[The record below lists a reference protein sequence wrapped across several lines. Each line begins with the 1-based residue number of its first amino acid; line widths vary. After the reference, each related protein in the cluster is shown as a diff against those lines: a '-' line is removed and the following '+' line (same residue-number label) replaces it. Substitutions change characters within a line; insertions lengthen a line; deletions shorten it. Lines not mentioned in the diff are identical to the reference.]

1 MGYRVGIDIGGT
13 FIDAVAIDDAGNL
26 VEAKNSV
33 TPRDLNAGVLDCLDE
48 LAGQFNLDRR
58 QLLDQCS
65 TIVHATTS
73 GVNALAIRSGPRI
86 GLIATKG
93 HSDAIQL
100 RRVRKDNMWDWRRP
114 YPQPLVPRHL
124 RVGIEERVD
133 SKGNVLKH
141 LDEASVRKSVA
152 YLKKVGV
159 KSIVVA
165 LLFSFLNPEHE
176 RRVREIIQQD
186 FPEAEVTLSHEILS
200 VAGEY
205 ERSTTAVID
214 AYIRPVMAEYIQGLT
229 NLLRNEG
236 FNGQLLFMQ
245 NNSGVETAAVAM
257 HRPSTLLVAGPSAG
271 TTAALALNGPKGLN
285 NLISFDMGG
294 TSADISIIEN
304 GRFSYRNES
313 LISEHRFSLPVTDI
327 ETIGAGGGSIAW
339 FDMGDTLHVGPRSAG
354 AYPGPACYGRGGT
367 EATYTDA
374 ALVLGYLNPD
384 NFLAGK
390 MVLQKDLAE
399 IALREKVVARLGI
412 STLEAAAAIYKVS
425 NSLMASSILHA
436 FTTKGYDPKNFLFC
450 GGGGAGPLCAL
461 RLAQELNMDRV
472 LIPKYA
478 GVYSSL
484 GMLNADIR
492 HDFLRFYSSL
502 ATDLDLAKVKQLYKE
517 MEEQANTLLD
527 KDRVARDERSL
538 SRTLRMKYYGQF
550 RDLEVPWPNGPI
562 TRKNIDEGIANFHR
576 RHKELFGSCNEK
588 YPLEFMKFGLSAIGK
603 LPGITFKNIKKGGSD
618 ASEALKGKRQ
628 AYFEENK
635 KMVSTPVFNGAELCA
650 GNILEGPCIVEEKL
664 TTTVIPPGV
673 KVKVD
678 EKGNYVTGGA
688 N

>member
-13 FIDAVAIDDAGNL
+13 FTDAVSIDDAGNL

-33 TPRDLNAGVLDCLDE
+33 TPRDLKAGVLDCLDE

-58 QLLDQCS
+58 QLLNQCE

-73 GVNALAIRSGPRI
+73 GVNAIATRSGPRI

-114 YPQPLVPRHL
+114 FPQPLVPRHL
-124 RVGIEERVD
+124 RVGVEERVD
-133 SKGNVLKH
+133 SKGNILKP

-152 YLKKVGV
+152 YLKKMKV

-229 NLLRNEG
+229 DLLRNEG

-257 HRPSTLLVAGPSAG
+257 HKPSTLLVAGPSAG
-271 TTAALALNGPKGLN
+271 TAAALALNGPKGLN

-304 GRFSYRNES
+304 ERFGYRNES
-313 LISEHRFSLPVTDI
+313 LISEHRFSLSITDI
-327 ETIGAGGGSIAW
+327 EIIGAGSGSIAW
-339 FDMGDTLHVGPRSAG
+339 FDLGDTLHVGPHSAG
-354 AYPGPACYGRGGT
+354 AFPGPACYGHGGT
-367 EATYTDA
+367 EATFTDA

-390 MVLQKDLAE
+390 MALQKDLAE
-399 IALREKVVARLGI
+399 IALREKVAARLGI

-425 NSLMASSILHA
+425 SSLMASSILHA

-461 RLAQELNMDRV
+461 RIAQELNMDRV

-492 HDFLRFYSSL
+492 HNFLRFYSSL
-502 ATDLDLAKVKQLYKE
+502 ATDIDLGRVKQLYKE
-517 MEEQANTLLD
+517 MEEQANSLLD
-527 KDRVARDERSL
+527 KDGVTRNERSL
-538 SRTLRMKYYGQF
+538 LRTLLMKYYGQF
-550 RDLEVPWPNGPI
+550 RDLEVSWPNGPI
-562 TRKNIDEGIANFHR
+562 TRKAIDEGIANFHR

-603 LPGITFKNIKKGGSD
+603 LPGITLKKIKKGGRD
-618 ASEALKGKRQ
+618 ASAALKGSRQ

-635 KMVSTPVFNGAELCA
+635 KMVNTPIFNGAAVRA
-650 GNILEGPCIVEEKL
+650 GNILEGPCIIEEKL
-664 TTTVIPPGV
+664 TTIVIPSGV